1 MSDTPVTE
9 ALVRRLTD
17 AAATLQD
24 DGSLKDYLTALSTF
38 VAEAVEA
45 LEVLQRR
52 RDALTDSTAVGK
64 ALTEVARTAKDADFT
79 ASSAVALTED
89 EVKPRLDALEAA
101 LETLQS
107 RFDVLENR

>member
-24 DGSLKDYLTALSTF
+24 DGSLKDYLAALSTF

-52 RDALTDSTAVGK
+52 RDALTDSTAV
-64 ALTEVARTAKDADFT
+64 
-79 ASSAVALTED
+79 ALTED

-101 LETLQS
+101 LETLQA
-107 RFDVLENR
+107 RFDALEDRQD

>member
-24 DGSLKDYLTALSTF
+24 DRSLKDYLAALSTF

-52 RDALTDSTAVGK
+52 RDALTDSTAV
-64 ALTEVARTAKDADFT
+64 
-79 ASSAVALTED
+79 ALTED

-101 LETLQS
+101 LETLQA
-107 RFDVLENR
+107 RFDVLEDRQD

>member
-24 DGSLKDYLTALSTF
+24 DGSLKDYLAALSTF

-45 LEVLQRR
+45 LELLQRR
-52 RDALTDSTAVGK
+52 RDALTDST
-64 ALTEVARTAKDADFT
+64 
-79 ASSAVALTED
+79 AVALTED

-101 LETLQS
+101 LETLQA
-107 RFDVLENR
+107 RFDALEDRQD

>member
-24 DGSLKDYLTALSTF
+24 DGSLKDYLAALSTF

-52 RDALTDSTAVGK
+52 RDALTDSTAV
-64 ALTEVARTAKDADFT
+64 
-79 ASSAVALTED
+79 ALTED

-101 LETLQS
+101 LETLQA
-107 RFDVLENR
+107 RFDVLEDRQD